1 MVNEKIEQA
10 IAIMQEKGVDL
21 WLTFVRETTS
31 APDPVLDLLAGAHVV
46 WPSAFILTASGKAI
60 AIVGSLDMHGVRDA
74 VSRYEVRGYVDSV
87 AGPLLEVIEAEQ
99 PKRIAINYSANDVMA
114 DGLSYGL
121 YLILTDYLKGTPWV
135 DRLESSEA
143 LVAALRG
150 RKSPAELSRIKSA
163 IRETLDIYDQVTAH
177 VRTGMTERE
186 VAAFITDL
194 MEARGL
200 TPAWSADHCPS
211 VFSGPDTAGA
221 HAGPTGRRIEPG
233 HIMNTD
239 FGVRYEGYVSDLQR
253 TWYFLRP
260 GESEAPAEVQRGFAT
275 IYGAIQ
281 AAAAALKPGVEGWT
295 IDKVA
300 RQYIVDAGYEE
311 FPHALGHQVGR
322 SAHDGAGLLCPIW
335 DRYKNLPFLKVE
347 AGQVY
352 TLEPRLTVPG
362 HGVVTIEEMVV
373 VNDKGCEFL
382 SSPQTEL
389 LVV

>member
-10 IAIMQEKGVDL
+10 MAIMKEKGVDL

-31 APDPVLDLLAGAHVV
+31 SPDPVLDLLAGAHVV
-46 WPSAFILTASGKAI
+46 WPSAFILTASGKAV

-74 VSRYEVRGYVDSV
+74 ASRYEVRGYVDSV
-87 AGPLLEVIEAEQ
+87 AAPLLELLEEEQ

-114 DGLSYGL
+114 DGLSHGL
-121 YLILTDYLKGTPWV
+121 YLILTDYLKGSPWA
-135 DRLESSEA
+135 DRLETSEA

-163 IRETLDIYDQVTAH
+163 IRETLDIYDQVTVH

-260 GESEAPAEVQRGFAT
+260 DENEAPAAVQHGFTT

-281 AAAAALKPGVEGWT
+281 AAAAALKPGVEGW
-295 IDKVA
+295 IVDKVA

-322 SAHDGAGLLCPIW
+322 SAHDGAGLLCPVW

-373 VNDKGCEFL
+373 VTETGCEFL
-382 SSPQTEL
+382 SEPQTEL

>member
-10 IAIMQEKGVDL
+10 TALMQEQGVDL
-21 WLTFVRETTS
+21 WLTFVREPTS
-31 APDPVLDLLAGAHVV
+31 APDPVLALLAGAHVV

-322 SAHDGAGLLCPIW
+322 SAHDGAGLLCPVW

-373 VNDKGCEFL
+373 VNEKGCEFL

>member
-10 IAIMQEKGVDL
+10 FRIMQEQGVDL
-21 WLTFVRETTS
+21 WLTFVRETS
-31 APDPVLDLLAGAHVV
+31 AAPDPVLDLLAGTHVV
-46 WPSAFILTASGKAI
+46 WPSAFVVTATGKAV
-60 AIVGSLDMHGVRDA
+60 AIVGSLDMHGVRETA
-74 VSRYEVRGYVDSV
+74 RRYEVVGYRDSV
-87 AGPLLEVIEAEQ
+87 ADPLLKLLEEVQ
-99 PKRIAINYSANDVMA
+99 PGRIAINFSSNDVMA
-114 DGLSYGL
+114 DGMSHGM

-135 DRLESSEA
+135 ERLISSEG

-177 VRTGMTERE
+177 VRAGMTEQE
-186 VAAFITDL
+186 VGAFITER

-200 TPAWSADHCPS
+200 TPAWEADHCPS
-211 VFSGPDTAGA
+211 VFTGPDTAGA
-221 HAGPTGRRIEPG
+221 HAGPTTRKIEPG

-260 GESEAPAEVQRGFAT
+260 GETRAPAEVQKGFDT

-311 FPHALGHQVGR
+311 YPHALGHQVGR
-322 SAHDGAGLLCPIW
+322 SAHDGAGLLCPVW

-352 TLEPRLTVPG
+352 TLEPRLTVAG

-373 VNDKGCEFL
+373 VTETGCEFL
-382 SSPQTEL
+382 STPQTEL

>member
-1 MVNEKIEQA
+1 MVNEKIDQA
-10 IAIMQEKGVDL
+10 IAIMREQGVDL

-31 APDPVLDLLAGAHVV
+31 SPDPVLDLLAGAHVV
-46 WPSAFILTASGKAI
+46 WPSAFVLTASGKAV

-74 VSRYEVRGYVDSV
+74 ASRYDVKGYVDSV
-87 AGPLLEVIEAEQ
+87 AGPLLELLEEEQ

-114 DGLSYGL
+114 DGLSHGL
-121 YLILTDYLKGTPWV
+121 YLILVDYLKGSPWGE
-135 DRLESSEA
+135 RLESSEA

-177 VRTGMTERE
+177 VRAGMTERE

-211 VFSGPDTAGA
+211 VFTGPDTAGA

-260 GESEAPAEVQRGFAT
+260 GESEAPAEVKRGFAT
-275 IYGAIQ
+275 IHGAIQ

-295 IDKVA
+295 SDKVA
-300 RQYIVDAGYEE
+300 RQYIIDAGYDE

-322 SAHDGAGLLCPIW
+322 SAHDGAGLLCPVW

-347 AGQVY
+347 IGQVY

-373 VNDKGCEFL
+373 VTETGCEFL
-382 SSPQTEL
+382 SEPQRDL

>member
-322 SAHDGAGLLCPIW
+322 SAHDGAGLLCPVW

>member
-1 MVNEKIEQA
+1 MVNEKIDQA
-10 IAIMQEKGVDL
+10 IAIMKEQGVDL

-31 APDPVLDLLAGAHVV
+31 SPDPVLDLLAGAHVV
-46 WPSAFILTASGKAI
+46 WPSAFVLTATGKAV

-74 VSRYEVRGYVDSV
+74 ASRYDVKGYVDSV
-87 AGPLLEVIEAEQ
+87 AGPLLELLEEEQ

-114 DGLSYGL
+114 DGLSHGL
-121 YLILTDYLKGTPWV
+121 YLILIDYLKGSPWGE
-135 DRLESSEA
+135 RLESSEA

-177 VRTGMTERE
+177 VRAGMTERE

-211 VFSGPDTAGA
+211 VFTGPDTAGA

-275 IYGAIQ
+275 IHGAIQ

-300 RQYIVDAGYEE
+300 RQYIIDAGYDE

-322 SAHDGAGLLCPIW
+322 SAHDGAGLLCPVW
-335 DRYKNLPFLKVE
+335 DRYKNLPFLRVE
-347 AGQVY
+347 IGQVY

-373 VNDKGCEFL
+373 VTETGCEFL
-382 SSPQTEL
+382 SEPQRDL

>member
-87 AGPLLEVIEAEQ
+87 AGPLLELIEAEQ

-186 VAAFITDL
+186 VAAFITDR

>member
-87 AGPLLEVIEAEQ
+87 AGPLLELIEAEQ